1 MSPGCSVCY
10 FLALNLSTVLEREA
24 KGRSSLDLEVLGPP
38 GIDLFKNAL
47 NQKAAF
53 GSMAEIC

>member
-1 MSPGCSVCY
+1 MSPGYSVCC
-10 FLALNLSTVLEREA
+10 FLALNLSTALEREA
-24 KGRSSLDLEVLGPP
+24 KGRSSLDLEILSPL

-47 NQKAAF
+47 NQKAAS